1 MILALVL
8 ICLIDLILLYLL
20 YQNLVLYFYENK
32 MLRMVK
38 ILLCGLRSPEN
49 FKKAYYTEV
58 NLVEDEPSSEDDDFD
73 DIAVEERKELKSEST
88 G

>member
-1 MILALVL
+1 
-8 ICLIDLILLYLL
+8 
-20 YQNLVLYFYENK
+20 
-32 MLRMVK
+32 MVK

-49 FKKAYYTEV
+49 FKKAYYREV